1 MWWHI
6 LAVLALRRLRQE
18 VCLKVKVDLSYLMIS
33 RPRTSYIVNPRPIWV
48 GDLEENGF
56 PKEWHY

>member
-6 LAVLALRRLRQE
+6 LAVLALRGLRQE

-33 RPRTSYIVNPRPIWV
+33 RPSTSYTVNSRPIGV
-48 GDLEENGF
+48 GD
-56 PKEWHY
+56 

>member
-6 LAVLALRRLRQE
+6 LAVLALRGLRQE
-18 VCLKVKVDLSYLMIS
+18 VCLKVNVDLSYLMIS
-33 RPRTSYIVNPRPIWV
+33 RPRTSYIVNSWPIWV
-48 GDLEENGF
+48 GDLKENGS